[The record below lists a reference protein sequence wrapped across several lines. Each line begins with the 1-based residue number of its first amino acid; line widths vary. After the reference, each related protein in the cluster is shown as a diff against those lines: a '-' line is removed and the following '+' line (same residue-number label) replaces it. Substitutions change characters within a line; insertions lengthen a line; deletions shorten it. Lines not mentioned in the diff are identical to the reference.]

1 MGNAVTEGNAVVVV
15 GAITGEVV
23 ACSDGEVDDTPNVG
37 L

>member
-1 MGNAVTEGNAVVVV
+1 MGNAVTEGNAVVVA

-23 ACSDGEVDDTPNVG
+23 ACRDGEVDDTPNVG